1 MILLTG
7 CWWVTAPPIVVPNL
21 RYSQTSPPA
30 GRNDPLL
37 GHRGGR
43 LTLAVVKRLSSLV
56 VIAAAAAAA
65 VALLRSNEDPDP
77 AEEWTPVQPT

>member
-1 MILLTG
+1 
-7 CWWVTAPPIVVPNL
+7 
-21 RYSQTSPPA
+21 
-30 GRNDPLL
+30 
-37 GHRGGR
+37 
-43 LTLAVVKRLSSLV
+43 VKRLSSFV